1 MFRRS
6 LFATCLLTVA
16 GCAQMS
22 PPPTPALATRT
33 VVVFF
38 TADSAALDQAA
49 QSAIAEAA
57 NTAKQRPNATIRVR
71 GFAAPD
77 AGSPAF
83 NQSLANT
90 RAQGVA
96 DALVQAG
103 VPRIQLRME
112 SRGAVA
118 YEMMPTES
126 RRVEILIGS

>member
-6 LFATCLLTVA
+6 LFAACLLTIA
-16 GCAQMS
+16 GCAQT
-22 PPPTPALATRT
+22 PPMPKAQT

-49 QSAIAEAA
+49 QSAIIDAS
-57 NTAKQRPNATIRVR
+57 NLAKQRPGVILHIR
-71 GFAAPD
+71 GFATPD

-83 NQSLANT
+83 NSSLANT

-103 VPRIQLRME
+103 VPRGRLSME
-112 SRGAVA
+112 TRGAVP
-118 YEMMPTES
+118 YELMPTES

>member
-6 LFATCLLTVA
+6 MFAACLLTIA
-16 GCAQMS
+16 GCAQM
-22 PPPTPALATRT
+22 PPPANPASAART

-49 QSAIAEAA
+49 QSAITEAA
-57 NTAKQRPNATIRVR
+57 DTAKQRPNAVVHVR
-71 GFAAPD
+71 GFATPD

-103 VPRIQLRME
+103 VPRSQLRME
-112 SRGAVA
+112 SRGGVP